1 MATILPFV
9 KDGVFD
15 HRGHYGYVDGIGRCV
30 QGFEPAGR

>member
-15 HRGHYGYVDGIGRCV
+15 HEDITGMSMALGRCV
-30 QGFEPAGR
+30 QDAEPKGR

>member
-15 HRGHYGYVDGIGRCV
+15 QQGHYGYVDGTGRCV
-30 QGFEPAGR
+30 QDAEPAGR